1 MKPEPE
7 KDVLGENLRRA
18 LGACDDRVDRSYADF
33 ARRLEGRGSAPR
45 RPAAGLV
52 TLAASLLVCA
62 AILAA
67 IFASGGSPVEP
78 PVLPAQ
84 DKKAAPQET
93 GLKDQLAL
101 LERILERT
109 TDEKEREL
117 LQATIRS
124 LQNQV
129 AKSEKGKPVSKT
141 DDRTAKLRTELD
153 GVTMK
158 IKMSKD
164 ADEKAA
170 LEMRAKELGQELKM
184 LDQGSK
190 VKEVPIKEA
199 EAKLAKDPDDVG
211 ALVDRA
217 RWYFDYGKA
226 DLAIKDLDR
235 ALKVKPDHAP
245 AFLLRGMA
253 YALAGNPEAA
263 NKDVKRGAELDP
275 AAKKEIEYAWGTLKK
290 LGPSQPARSPKDV
303 EQQIAALKDRL
314 EELRAMEANAEL
326 PQNDRGRAKKE
337 ADRIQAEIEK
347 LKSAPA
353 PAEKEKKK

>member
-1 MKPEPE
+1 MNPEPE
-7 KDVLGENLRRA
+7 KDVLGENLRRT
-18 LGACDDRVDRSYADF
+18 LGACDAQVDRSYADF
-33 ARRLEGRGSAPR
+33 TRRLEGRGSAPR
-45 RPAAGLV
+45 RPTAGLV

-67 IFASGGSPVEP
+67 ILTSGGPPVEP
-78 PVLPAQ
+78 SVLPAQ
-84 DKKAAPQET
+84 DKKVAPQET
-93 GLKDQLAL
+93 GVKDQLAL

-129 AKSEKGKPVSKT
+129 AKSQKGKPVSKT

-153 GVTMK
+153 GVYLK

-170 LEMRAKELGQELKM
+170 LEMRAKELGQELKI
-184 LDQGSK
+184 LEQGSK
-190 VKEVPIKEA
+190 GKEVDIKAA
-199 EAKLAKDPDDVG
+199 EGRLRDNPDDVA

-226 DLAIKDLDR
+226 DPAIKDLDR
-235 ALKVKPDHAP
+235 AIQVKPDHAP
-245 AFLLRGMA
+245 AYLLRGMA
-253 YALAGNPEAA
+253 HALAGNPDAA
-263 NKDVKRGAELDP
+263 TKDVKRGADLDP
-275 AAKKEIEYAWGTLKK
+275 AAKKEIEYALGTLKK
-290 LGPSQPARSPKDV
+290 LGPSQPSKSPKDR
-303 EQQIAALKDRL
+303 EQQLSALKDRL

-326 PQNDRGRAKKE
+326 PQNERGRAKKE
-337 ADRIQAEIEK
+337 ADRIQGEIEK
-347 LKSAPA
+347 LKVPA
-353 PAEKEKKK
+353 PVEKKK